1 MKNTQKNTTTA
12 TKTIKD
18 CLWLWGQDPGAHHN
32 TLDNIYKLPGSNR
45 MTPFEGAHYL
55 GVPNMCRVVI
65 HGLPAIPY
73 DQDAIVLDMLDKV
86 VWSIADYGTTNRQE
100 DGDADVKEVARQ
112 AKLHSNVIGAVMD
125 DFFTKKHL
133 EKYPPE
139 RVVQFK
145 KDLKKLSGR
154 QLELWVVAYVEMFEE
169 SFRPYLKECDVETMW
184 TWKGVNLPELDNN
197 LKRLKDLCGPGKR
210 IMAGCYM
217 WDYGGKTEMPMDLM
231 KFQLDKYYEWLK
243 KGEIEGI
250 IFCSNCIADIGLEA
264 VEYTREWIRKVGSET
279 IRQ

>member
-231 KFQLDKYYEWLK
+231 KFQLDKY
-243 KGEIEGI
+243 G
-250 IFCSNCIADIGLEA
+250 S
-264 VEYTREWIRKVGSET
+264 RRKPSLPLGHQS
-279 IRQ
+279 